1 MIAYNDWMMT
11 LYKKRMMNDK
21 NSRSVP
27 DARLIVKKKLSLEQK
42 GAQRRK
48 NESRLALSLKEGG
61 GQRKRNEI
69 RLALALGQRLGGT

>member
-1 MIAYNDWMMT
+1 MNPYKDWMMAFYT
-11 LYKKRMMNDK
+11 NKMMNYK
-21 NSRSVP
+21 NGRSVP
-27 DARLIVKKKLSLEQK
+27 DARKKLSLEQK

-69 RLALALGQRLGGT
+69 RLALALGQGLWAKKK

>member
-1 MIAYNDWMMT
+1 MNPYKDWMMAF
-11 LYKKRMMNDK
+11 YKKGMMNDK
-21 NSRSVP
+21 SRSVP
-27 DARLIVKKKLSLEQK
+27 DARLIVTKKPSFEQK

-69 RLALALGQRLGGT
+69 RLALALGQGLGRT